1 MLWDANEEIS
11 GGNPPIPL
19 TIVQVV
25 TEKHMF
31 KDAIVLS
38 NLNKN
43 ACYVCIFSPV
53 GESLPVA
60 YEEEN
65 VMGDFESAMKSCQP
79 TTVPIPGSK
88 GEVLAYE
95 CREISNCMIMATYN
109 EQATSLNEN

>member
-1 MLWDANEEIS
+1 MYGAQDHVKELYSLIDLLWDANDEIS

-31 KDAIVLS
+31 KDAVVLS
-38 NLNKN
+38 NLNAN
-43 ACYVCIFSPV
+43 RSYVCIFSLV

-60 YEEEN
+60 YEEEHA
-65 VMGDFESAMKSCQP
+65 MGDFESAMKACQP

-88 GEVLAYE
+88 GEVL
-95 CREISNCMIMATYN
+95 
-109 EQATSLNEN
+109 